1 MASIDL
7 RIDATDRVAWI
18 VLNNPARANAIS
30 ASMWTSLAETVTS
43 LRDRGDVQT
52 LCIVG
57 DGAHFSSGAEISEL
71 HRVLFSGEN
80 LIPAATDALEA
91 FPKPTIAIIRG
102 NCIGG
107 GWELASACDLRIA
120 ATSANIAITPARL
133 GVVYPATGVRRLV
146 EIVGRP
152 RARQLLYTGRHL
164 PAPEAAAYGL
174 LSDVVDDDELDAV
187 VARLLATLR
196 SRSQL
201 SIMAAKDLIASADD
215 PRTAAERH
223 ATWNELSATSG
234 EVAEGQQAFFEQ
246 RAPRFPWS
254 PS

>member
-7 RIDATDRVAWI
+7 RIDATERVAWI
-18 VLNNPARANAIS
+18 VLNNPSRANAIT
-30 ASMWTSLAETVTS
+30 ASMWHTLAETVTS
-43 LRDRGDVQT
+43 LRERSDVQA
-52 LCIVG
+52 LCVVG
-57 DGAHFSSGAEISEL
+57 EGDHFSSGAEISEL
-71 HRVLFSGEN
+71 DRILFSGEE
-80 LIPAATDALEA
+80 LISAVTDALEA
-91 FPKPTIAIIRG
+91 FPKPTVAVIRG

-133 GVVYPATGVRRLV
+133 GVVYPAGGIRRLV

-152 RARQLLYTGRHL
+152 RARHLLYTARHL
-164 PAPEAAAYGL
+164 PAPEAATYGM
-174 LSDVVDDDELDAV
+174 LSEVVDDADLETV

-201 SIMAAKDLIASADD
+201 SIMAAKDLIAAADD
-215 PRTAAERH
+215 PRAAAERH
-223 ATWNELSATSG
+223 ATWNDLSATSG
-234 EVAEGQQAFFEQ
+234 EVAEGRRAFFEQ

>member
-1 MASIDL
+1 MTIDPG
-7 RIDATDRVAWI
+7 R
-18 VLNNPARANAIS
+18 P
-30 ASMWTSLAETVTS
+30 VTPILS
-43 LRDRGDVQT
+43 RRDIG
-52 LCIVG
+52 LL
-57 DGAHFSSGAEISEL
+57 SGAEISEL
-71 HRVLFSGEN
+71 DRILYSGED
-80 LIPAATDALEA
+80 LIPAATDALET
-91 FPKPTIAIIRG
+91 FPKPTVAVIRG

-133 GVVYPATGVRRLV
+133 GVVYPAGGIRRLV

-152 RARQLLYTGRHL
+152 RARHLLYTARHL
-164 PAPEAAAYGL
+164 PAPEAATYGM
-174 LSDVVDDDELDAV
+174 LSEVVDDADLETV

-201 SIMAAKDLIASADD
+201 SIMAAKDLIAAADD
-215 PRTAAERH
+215 PRAAAERH
-223 ATWNELSATSG
+223 ATWNDLSATSG
-234 EVAEGQQAFFEQ
+234 EVAEGRRAFFEQ